1 MMKHTKYYSA
11 ALLLSIVAAQPAHAQ
26 LPGPVR
32 ALLDEALLQK
42 DDDAV
47 EKVIGLAKKTNP
59 DEAAA
64 LDAELAAYK
73 KARAVEIAAA
83 EEAAKE
89 AKFANNGLLQN
100 WSGNGEL
107 GGFRSS
113 GNTSNVGVTAGL
125 NLEKKSENWRHKLT
139 ALADFQRTNGE
150 TTKEQFLFAYEPNY
164 TISDRLF
171 AYGLAQYE
179 RDRFQGFSSRLSA
192 SAGLGYQ
199 VIDEEKISLSVNAG
213 PAFRQTN
220 FIDGGSDS
228 SIAALGA
235 LDFDWQIAER
245 IKLTQDAQAFIQ
257 SSNTTLRSIT
267 GLEAALSDA
276 LSARLSYTVEYESSP
291 PVGAV
296 STDTLTRFTIIY
308 GF

>member
-32 ALLDEALLQK
+32 TLLDEALLQK

-47 EKVIGLAKKTNP
+47 KAVFDLAKKTNP
-59 DEAAA
+59 EEAEA
-64 LDAELAAYK
+64 LDAELAAYN
-73 KARAVEIAAA
+73 KARAVEIAAE
-83 EEAAKE
+83 EEAAKQ
-89 AKFANNGLLQN
+89 AKFANNGLFEN
-100 WSGNGEL
+100 WSGQGEL

-113 GNTSNVGVTAGL
+113 GNVNNTGITAGL
-125 NLEKKSENWRHKLT
+125 NLEKKSENWRHKIT
-139 ALADFQRTNGE
+139 ALADFQRTDGI

-179 RDRFQGFSSRLSA
+179 RDRFQGFSSRLSG
-192 SAGLGYQ
+192 SAGLGYR
-199 VIDEEKISLSVNAG
+199 VIDNEKMSLSVNAG

-220 FIDGGSDS
+220 FIGGGSDS

-245 IKLTQDAQAFIQ
+245 LKLTQDGQAFLQ

-267 GLEAALSDA
+267 GLEASLSDS
-276 LSARLSYTVEYESSP
+276 LSARVSYTVEYDSNP
-291 PVGAV
+291 PLGAV

>member
-1 MMKHTKYYSA
+1 MKHTKYYSA

-32 ALLDEALLQK
+32 TLLDEALLQK

-47 EKVIGLAKKTNP
+47 KAVFDLAKKTNP
-59 DEAAA
+59 EEAEA
-64 LDAELAAYK
+64 LDAELAAYN
-73 KARAVEIAAA
+73 KARAVEIAAE
-83 EEAAKE
+83 EEAAKQ
-89 AKFANNGLLQN
+89 AKFANNGLFEN
-100 WSGNGEL
+100 WSGQGEL

-113 GNTSNVGVTAGL
+113 GNVNNTGITAGL
-125 NLEKKSENWRHKLT
+125 NLEKKSENWRHKIT
-139 ALADFQRTNGE
+139 ALADFQRTDGI

-179 RDRFQGFSSRLSA
+179 RDRFQGFSSRLSG
-192 SAGLGYQ
+192 SAGLGYR
-199 VIDEEKISLSVNAG
+199 VIDNEKMSLSVNAG

-220 FIDGGSDS
+220 FIGGGSDS

-245 IKLTQDAQAFIQ
+245 LKLTQDGQAFLQ

-267 GLEAALSDA
+267 GLEASLSDS
-276 LSARLSYTVEYESSP
+276 LSARVSYTVEYDSNP
-291 PVGAV
+291 PLGAV

>member
-1 MMKHTKYYSA
+1 MKHTQYYSA
-11 ALLLSIVAAQPAHAQ
+11 ALLLSIAAAYPAHAQ

-47 EKVIGLAKKTNP
+47 EKVFGLAKKTNP
-59 DEAAA
+59 DEAEA

-83 EEAAKE
+83 EEAAKQ
-89 AKFANNGLLQN
+89 AQFANNGVFEN
-100 WSGNGEL
+100 WSGQGEL

-113 GNTSNVGVTAGL
+113 GNVNNVGITAGL
-125 NLEKKSENWRHKLT
+125 NLEKKSENWRHKIT
-139 ALADFQRTNGE
+139 ALADFQRTNGQ

-199 VIDEEKISLSVNAG
+199 VIDEEKMSLSVNAG

-220 FIDGGSDS
+220 FIGGGSDS

-245 IKLTQDAQAFIQ
+245 IKLTQDGQAFIQ

-267 GLEAALSDA
+267 GLEASLSDA
-276 LSARLSYTVEYESSP
+276 LSARLSYTVEYESNP
-291 PVGAV
+291 PLGAV

>member
-11 ALLLSIVAAQPAHAQ
+11 ALLLSIVAAHPAHAQ

-59 DEAAA
+59 DEAEA

-73 KARAVEIAAA
+73 KARAIEIAAA
-83 EEAAKE
+83 EEAAKQ
-89 AKFANNGLLQN
+89 AQFANNGVFEN

-113 GNTSNVGVTAGL
+113 GNVNNVGITAGL
-125 NLEKKSENWRHKLT
+125 NLEKRSENWRHKLT

-179 RDRFQGFSSRLSA
+179 RDRFQGFSSRISA

-199 VIDEEKISLSVNAG
+199 VIDEKKISLAVSAG
-213 PAFRQTN
+213 PAFRQTS
-220 FIDGGSDS
+220 FIGGGTDS
-228 SIAALGA
+228 SVAGLAS

-245 IKLTQDAQAFIQ
+245 IKLTQDGQAFIQ
-257 SSNTTLRSIT
+257 SGNSTVRSIT

>member
-1 MMKHTKYYSA
+1 MTQQTIRYFTATLIS
-11 ALLLSIVAAQPAHAQ
+11 LLAVQPALAQ
-26 LPGPVR
+26 VPEPVQ
-32 ALLDEALLQK
+32 ALIDEAIAQK

-47 EKVIGLAKKTNP
+47 QTVIDLAKKTNP
-59 DEAAA
+59 EEADN
-64 LDAELAAYK
+64 LDALLASYK
-73 KARAVEIAAA
+73 ETRAVEIAAA
-83 EEAAKE
+83 EEAAKA
-89 AKFANNGLLQN
+89 AKFANNGLFEN
-100 WSGNGEL
+100 WSGQGEL

-113 GNTSNVGVTAGL
+113 GNVSNIGITAGL
-125 NLEKKSENWRHKLT
+125 NLEKKSENWRHKIT
-139 ALADFQRTNGE
+139 ALLDFQRTNGE

-179 RDRFQGFSSRLSA
+179 RDRFQGFSSRFSG

-199 VIDEEKISLSVNAG
+199 VIAKDNISLSVNAG
-213 PAFRQTN
+213 PAFRQTS
-220 FIDGGSDS
+220 FIGGGTDS

-235 LDFDWQIAER
+235 LDFDWQVAER
-245 IKLTQDAQAFIQ
+245 LKLTQDGQAFIQ

-267 GLEAALSDA
+267 GVEASLSDA
-276 LSARLSYTVEYESSP
+276 LSARVSYTVEYESSP

>member
-83 EEAAKE
+83 EEAAKQ
-89 AKFANNGLLQN
+89 AKFANNGLLEN